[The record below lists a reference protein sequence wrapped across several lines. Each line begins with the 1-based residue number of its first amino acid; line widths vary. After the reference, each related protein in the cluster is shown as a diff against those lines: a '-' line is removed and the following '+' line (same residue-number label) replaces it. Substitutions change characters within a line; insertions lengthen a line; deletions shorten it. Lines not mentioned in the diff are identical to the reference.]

1 MNNTTP
7 TIITP
12 QQGQQVYVYLLYEY
26 TTLGRT
32 VLGLFTNKTQAEA
45 MQRWHS
51 EYAKQHDEPYEYV
64 VVENM
69 TAPHDNHC

>member
-1 MNNTTP
+1 MND
-7 TIITP
+7 IIRP
-12 QQGQQVYVYLLYEY
+12 QQGQQVYIYLLYEY

-45 MQRWHS
+45 MQRWHR
-51 EYAKQHDEPYEYV
+51 EDAAKNGEPYMYT
-64 VVENM
+64 VVEHM